1 MWQQEN
7 DRQPICSVMETKF
20 ELRAVM
26 DRRQFIAS
34 GPAAI
39 GVGANAAT
47 AQDYS
52 DYSKDPRPDVSEGT
66 CTAGSLDGDVFAGP
80 PVVSGPASN
89 EATILQPLKRMATG
103 HLEYAV
109 EGGEWNR
116 VEALH
121 AGMRPLSEH
130 VLKFRL
136 PDLPPGK
143 RIRYRIVAHTIGWV
157 KIRQFYHG
165 EMKAGT
171 PKVTDTREFRA
182 LDPMAASTSFV
193 VWNDTHENDE
203 TLAKLHQHTS
213 VLKPDFLLW
222 NGDQS
227 NDVHFE
233 RDMAGQFLT
242 PSGMAIADQWPL
254 AYVRGNHECRG
265 PAAWSL
271 PDFTGSP
278 NDEFYYGFRSGPVAA
293 LVMDTGEDKHDSS
306 RYFGGTAAYAKFQK
320 TQAQWLKEV
329 VTADWFNS
337 APHKIL
343 FCHIPLWFRHPRYGS
358 FDGHKLCRE
367 LWSATLVDA
376 GVKLVISGHTHS
388 HLWMPTADDQPI
400 AQLVGG
406 GPHPTGATLIH
417 ATANSEELRIRMS
430 TLDGTTVNDI
440 RLGA

>member
-1 MWQQEN
+1 
-7 DRQPICSVMETKF
+7 
-20 ELRAVM
+20 M

-34 GPAAI
+34 GSAAI
-39 GVGANAAT
+39 GVGASVAT

-52 DYSKDPRPDVSEGT
+52 DYSKDPRPDVPEGT

-80 PVVSGPASN
+80 PVVSGPGSDDV
-89 EATILQPLKRMATG
+89 TILQPLQRMATG

-109 EGGEWNR
+109 EEGDWNR

-130 VLKFRL
+130 VLKFRM

-143 RIRYRIVAHTIGWV
+143 RIRYRVVAHTIGWV
-157 KIRQFYHG
+157 KVRQFYHG
-165 EMKAGT
+165 EMKAGQPQT
-171 PKVTDTREFRA
+171 TEVREFRA
-182 LDPMAASTSFV
+182 LDPTADSTSFV

-203 TLAKLHQHTS
+203 TLAALQKHTA

-242 PSGMAIADQWPL
+242 PSGMSIADQWPL

-278 NDEFYYGFRSGPVAA
+278 NDEFFYGFRSGPIAA
-293 LVMDTGEDKHDSS
+293 LVMDTGEDKSDSNQA
-306 RYFGGTAAYAKFQK
+306 YGGTAAYAKMQE
-320 TQAQWLKEV
+320 AQTEWLKQIVREE
-329 VTADWFNS
+329 WFRS

-343 FCHIPLWFRHPRYGS
+343 FCHIPLWISQQKPGVFG
-358 FDGHKLCRE
+358 GHSLCRE
-367 LWSATLVDA
+367 LWSPTLIDA
-376 GVKLVISGHTHS
+376 GIKLVISGHTHT
-388 HLWMPTADDQPI
+388 HGWMPIRDDQPI
-400 AQLVGG
+400 AQLIGG
-406 GPHPTGATLIH
+406 GPGPASATLIH
-417 ATANSEELRIRMS
+417 ATADTKELRLRVLK
-430 TLDGTTVNDI
+430 LDGTSAADI
-440 RLGA
+440 RLAA